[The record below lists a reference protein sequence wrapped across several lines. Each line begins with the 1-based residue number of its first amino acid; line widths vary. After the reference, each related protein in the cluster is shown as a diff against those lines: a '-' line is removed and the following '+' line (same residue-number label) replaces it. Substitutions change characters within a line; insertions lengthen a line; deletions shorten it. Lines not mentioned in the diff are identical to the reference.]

1 MERKVYLVG
10 DIGDK
15 FGRTHSVHADS
26 FSDIMKCIEA
36 NNPTLKSYLLNAHEA
51 GVGFT
56 IEIEGKAEEHEEDLL
71 LPLKPGDV
79 TISAIPAGSK
89 SGGAKIFAA
98 LVLTFFVLPMIGAGS
113 FVGPGMTTMEGIG
126 AALATTAGKA
136 TAMLALNLAMTGMQQ
151 LMAPDPSVDEGP
163 ENYLFNGS
171 GQNVQEGDPV
181 PLLYGELRVPGR
193 PVSVDIR
200 VGEPANNHNMPSLNN
215 DISSL
220 VFEDANDIVFND
232 LTGIIHNA

>member
-15 FGRTHSVHADS
+15 FGRTHSVYADS
-26 FSDIMKCIEA
+26 YSDVMKCIEA
-36 NNPTLKSYLLNAHEA
+36 NNPTLKKYLLDAHEA

-56 IEIEGKAEEHEEDLL
+56 LEIEGRPEENEEDLL
-71 LPLKPGDV
+71 LPIKPGDI

-98 LVLTFFVLPMIGAGS
+98 LVLAFFVLPMIGAQS
-113 FVGPGMTTMEGIG
+113 FVGAGMTTMEGIG
-126 AALATTAGKA
+126 AALATTAGQA
-136 TAMLALNLAMTGMQQ
+136 TAMLSLNLAMTGMQQ

-193 PVSVDIR
+193 PVSVYIR
-200 VGEPANNHNMPSLNN
+200 SGQPMLNYDYVAVSG
-215 DISSL
+215 DISNLSS
-220 VFEDANDIVFND
+220 EPTNTPTIDIS
-232 LTGIIHNA
+232 IQH

>member
-56 IEIEGKAEEHEEDLL
+56 IDIEGKAEEHEEDLL

-151 LMAPDPSVDEGP
+151 LMAPDPSVDDGP
-163 ENYLFNGS
+163 EDYLFNGS
-171 GQNVQEGDPV
+171 GQNIQEGDPV

-193 PVSVDIR
+193 PVSININ
-200 VGEPANNHNMPSLNN
+200 VGQPAVNQYYPSFLGDQAYLSSEQANKEPYK
-215 DISSL
+215 ISRI
-220 VFEDANDIVFND
+220 A
-232 LTGIIHNA
+232 